1 MTMDLEKQGR
11 IFNGD
16 LIKIRKS
23 SNMRSNKQART
34 WITDMRFP
42 AKPHKSAKVALSPQ
56 RDYLLLEEDH
66 WVSTMPVFRLCIQKH
81 TVQAV

>member
-1 MTMDLEKQGR
+1 MTMDLEKQDR
-11 IFNGD
+11 IFSVN
-16 LIKIRKS
+16 LTENREI

-56 RDYLLLEEDH
+56 QDYLLLEEVH
-66 WVSTMPVFRLCIQKH
+66 WFQQCLVSILCIQKH
-81 TVQAV
+81 IVCM